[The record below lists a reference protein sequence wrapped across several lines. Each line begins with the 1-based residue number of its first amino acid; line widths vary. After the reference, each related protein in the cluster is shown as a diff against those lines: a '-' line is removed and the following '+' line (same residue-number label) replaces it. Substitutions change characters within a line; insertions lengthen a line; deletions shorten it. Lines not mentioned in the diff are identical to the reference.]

1 MLSLQR
7 PGYALVVLL
16 TGLLAGPNDRGFF
29 MLAKTF
35 SFGLNGLEAYPVTIE
50 VDVARGLPSMT
61 IVGLPDSAIKESR
74 ERVRSAIR
82 NAGFEFPC
90 GRITVNLAPADIKKE
105 GPSFD
110 LAIALGILAAA
121 EKAPAGTLRRFILLG
136 ELSLSGQI
144 KTVSGVL
151 PIALATPKTDFDG
164 IIIPQGNAEEAA
176 LAKTAPAHPF
186 RHLNEVVAFLQSPEQ
201 CPAFVPKDLP
211 GRSFERH
218 PDEDFL
224 DVKGHSFAKRGLE
237 IAAAGGHNVLLIGPP
252 GSGKTMLARR
262 FPTVLPSMTR
272 EESLEVSRIY
282 SVAEPG
288 SGAKTLIQRRP
299 FRSPHHTASHVAL
312 VGGGADPRAGEVTLA
327 HHGVLFLDEFPEF
340 SRQAL
345 ESLRQPMEDGFV
357 TVARAAKTL
366 RFPAK
371 FTLLAAMNPCPC
383 GYLTDRKRTCH
394 CSGHAI
400 HKYLNKISGP
410 LLDRIDIHL
419 EVPALKTAEL
429 LHAPAGETSE
439 MIRERVEAAR
449 QKQLFRLK
457 AEGTFA
463 NAQMTHKQLKRLC
476 PLTSEGERLLKQA
489 VDELGFSARAYDKI
503 RKVARTISDLSGHDD
518 IRPEHLAEAIGYRC
532 LDKTNV

>member
-1 MLSLQR
+1 
-7 PGYALVVLL
+7 
-16 TGLLAGPNDRGFF
+16 

-50 VDVARGLPSMT
+50 VDVARGLPAMN
-61 IVGLPDSAIKESR
+61 IVGLPDNAIKESK

-82 NAGFEFPC
+82 NSGFDFPC
-90 GRITVNLAPADIKKE
+90 GRITVNLAPADTKKE

-110 LAIALGILAAA
+110 LAIALGILAAG
-121 EKAPAGTLRRFILLG
+121 ETIPAGTLRRYVLLG

-144 KTVSGVL
+144 KIVSGVL
-151 PIALATPKTDFDG
+151 PIALAVPKGDFDG
-164 IIIPQGNAEEAA
+164 IIIPHANAEEAA
-176 LAKTAPAHPF
+176 LARTVPAHPF
-186 RHLNEVVAFLQSPEQ
+186 RHLNEVIAFLQSPQ
-201 CPAFVPKDLP
+201 QYPAFTYKNPAILLP
-211 GRSFERH
+211 EQRT
-218 PDEDFL
+218 DDDFQ

-237 IAAAGGHNVLLIGPP
+237 VAAAGGHNVLLIGPP

-262 FPTVLPSMTR
+262 FPTILPSMAR

-288 SGAKTLIQRRP
+288 TRAATLIQKRP
-299 FRSPHHTASHVAL
+299 FRSPHHTASHVAI
-312 VGGGADPRAGEVTLA
+312 VGGGADPRPGEVTLA

-345 ESLRQPMEDGFV
+345 ECLRQPMEDGFV

-383 GYLTDRKRTCH
+383 GYLTDRRRPCR
-394 CSGHAI
+394 CSGNAI
-400 HKYLNKISGP
+400 QKYLNKVSGP

-419 EVPALKTAEL
+419 EIPALKTNEL
-429 LHAPAGETSE
+429 LHSVPGETSSAIRTRVE
-439 MIRERVEAAR
+439 SARER
-449 QKQLFRLK
+449 QITRLK
-457 AEGTFA
+457 TEGVFA

-476 PLTSEGERLLKQA
+476 HLTAEGERLLKQA
-489 VDELGFSARAYDKI
+489 VDELGLSARAYDKI
-503 RKVARTISDLSGHDD
+503 RKVARTIGDLAGSDEL
-518 IRPEHLAEAIGYRC
+518 RPEHLAEAISYRA
-532 LDKTNV
+532 LDKTTF